1 MSRLTAIRLIPQLRY
16 RALGPGMAFGLLA
29 MVPILLNPASAEGF
43 SRPLPKA
50 DMRAREPT
58 NAGLRTAT
66 FAGGC
71 FWGVQGVFQHVRGV
85 RQAVSGYA
93 GGSRDTASYEAVS
106 SGATR
111 HAEAVRITYDP
122 SIIRYDELLRIFFS
136 VALDPTQVNRQ
147 GPDVGPQY
155 RSGIF
160 PSDAEQARIAQAY
173 IAQLQAAKMFHRP
186 IATKVEGKAAFYP
199 ADAYHQNY
207 MARHPRNP
215 YIVANDAPKLR
226 QLQRL
231 FPERMISR
239 PVLVEQPSS

>member
-29 MVPILLNPASAEGF
+29 MV
-43 SRPLPKA
+43 
-50 DMRAREPT
+50 
-58 NAGLRTAT
+58 
-66 FAGGC
+66 
-71 FWGVQGVFQHVRGV
+71 
-85 RQAVSGYA
+85 
-93 GGSRDTASYEAVS
+93 
-106 SGATR
+106 
-111 HAEAVRITYDP
+111 
-122 SIIRYDELLRIFFS
+122 
-136 VALDPTQVNRQ
+136 
-147 GPDVGPQY
+147 
-155 RSGIF
+155 
-160 PSDAEQARIAQAY
+160 
-173 IAQLQAAKMFHRP
+173 P

-231 FPERMISR
+231 FPERMISK